1 LGALLFRVAGVAA
14 HRPSEGKWPRGNMDR
29 AAVLDHLENTPGKHL
44 IIVDYLPIHNED
56 SEWVYN
62 EANIDASPVVW
73 ARDMGEKDNQELLRY
88 FHDREAWTIVVS
100 DTFTTDLV
108 TLSCKRIN
116 KLN

>member
-1 LGALLFRVAGVAA
+1 
-14 HRPSEGKWPRGNMDR
+14 MDR

-100 DTFTTDLV
+100 DTHHRPCYVILQAHQQ
-108 TLSCKRIN
+108 I
-116 KLN
+116 KLMMR